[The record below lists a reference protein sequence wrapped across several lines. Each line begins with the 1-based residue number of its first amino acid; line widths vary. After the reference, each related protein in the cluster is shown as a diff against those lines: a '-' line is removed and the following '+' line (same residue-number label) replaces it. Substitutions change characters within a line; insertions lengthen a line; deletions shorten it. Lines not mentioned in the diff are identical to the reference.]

1 MACSISLTGRALTC
15 YDQLGGIKQ
24 CYIAAL
30 DQVTPGAYS
39 AGAIGDFG
47 SGDVFKG
54 YKVKYNSSSM
64 TETVT
69 ANTEAGTVFFSTT
82 VSLTFYK
89 PDAGLGT
96 EINLLTSAPLVLV
109 VVDNNDNER
118 VVGFSNGAYM
128 SGGTMTTGQ
137 ALGDA
142 QTYTLE
148 FTAEE
153 TKPSP
158 FLTTAIASSAATF
171 TQP

>member
-1 MACSISLTGRALTC
+1 MACSISLTGRALKC

-39 AGAIGDFG
+39 SG
-47 SGDVFKG
+47 SIADWDASDVFKG
-54 YKVKYNSSSM
+54 FKVKYNSSSM

-82 VSLTFYK
+82 VSLTFHK
-89 PDAGLGT
+89 PDAGLSAD
-96 EINLLTSAPLVLV
+96 IALLTSGPLVLV

-118 VVGFSNGAYM
+118 VVGYSNGAYL